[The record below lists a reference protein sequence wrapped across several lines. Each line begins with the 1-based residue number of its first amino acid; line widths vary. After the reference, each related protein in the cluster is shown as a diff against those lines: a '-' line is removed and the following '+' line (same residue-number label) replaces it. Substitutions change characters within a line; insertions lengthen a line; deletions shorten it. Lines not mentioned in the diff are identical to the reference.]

1 MANTAQVCLRFR
13 VQSIWP
19 LTICLLIKESI
30 QMLSAKASCLCGAV
44 NITANEINPKFTVC
58 HCDTCREWGGAP
70 FFAVQCSTSVK
81 IEGSDKVKLYDSSSW
96 ASRGF
101 CNECGT
107 HLFFKLKQSGEYNI
121 AVGIFKNLAG
131 LEMDMQYF
139 SDQRPG
145 YYCFSNKTKEMTKAE
160 IMAYF
165 SKVI

>member
-1 MANTAQVCLRFR
+1 
-13 VQSIWP
+13 
-19 LTICLLIKESI
+19 
-30 QMLSAKASCLCGAV
+30 
-44 NITANEINPKFTVC
+44 
-58 HCDTCREWGGAP
+58 
-70 FFAVQCSTSVK
+70 VK

-107 HLFFKLKQSGEYNI
+107 HLFFKLKQRGEYNI
-121 AVGIFKNLAG
+121 AVGIFKNLAS

-160 IMAYF
+160 IMVYF

>member
-1 MANTAQVCLRFR
+1 MANTAQVCPRFR

-19 LTICLLIKESI
+19 LTVCLLIKESI

-44 NITANEINPKFTVC
+44 KITANEINPKFTVC
-58 HCDTCREWGGAP
+58 HCNTCREWGGAP

-121 AVGIFKNLAG
+121 AVDIFKNLAG